1 MIQHNKVHP
10 FLFKLVRVKSILL
23 IFLAA
28 STLTA
33 CSKAVEKKEVSH
45 LELQSYH
52 QSASL
57 LTISPEKSY
66 TIERK
71 YLGQITA
78 KQHTSLSFEYSGRI
92 SNVLVDSGD
101 VIEKG
106 QLLAQQDTQLLSY
119 KTVELQSQIKQAQAQ
134 VTLNQANLSRIKT
147 LINDGYSS
155 LQRLDEL
162 NSENEI
168 LQAQISGLN
177 ARINTLQYQR
187 EKSALIAPFDGVIT
201 ERFISNGEVTTASQP
216 SFRFIEKANNEVNVG
231 IPRKVASTLVL
242 GQIFNLKIDNTTL
255 GNETKQ
261 AKLIAIGQQINA
273 VNRTVQLRLKMLKKL
288 DKDNSYNGQL
298 VRVTIEQEIKKPGF
312 WLPLNAITDGVRG
325 QWQLFIAS
333 PTVDSNNSYQLQP
346 ATINILH
353 TSEQSAYINGLS
365 LEPHKIV
372 AQGVHRYV
380 GGQVIKAST
389 QALAKI
395 SASQVAG
402 SQE

>member
-1 MIQHNKVHP
+1 MIQHIKVHP
-10 FLFKLVRVKSILL
+10 CQFKLVNVKSILL

-33 CSKAVEKKEVSH
+33 CSKPIEDKKASD
-45 LELQSYH
+45 SYH

-66 TIERK
+66 RIERK

-78 KQHTSLSFEYSGRI
+78 KQHTSLSFEYPGRI
-92 SNVLVDSGD
+92 SNVFVDSGD
-101 VIEKG
+101 VIKKG
-106 QLLAQQDTQLLSY
+106 QLLAQQDTQLLTY
-119 KTVELQSQIKQAQAQ
+119 KTTDLQSQIKQAQAQ

-162 NSENEI
+162 NSENKI
-168 LQAQISGLN
+168 LRAQINGLN
-177 ARINTLQYQR
+177 ARINTLRYQR

-201 ERFISNGEVTTASQP
+201 ERFISNGEVTSASQI
-216 SFRFIEKANNEVNVG
+216 SFRFIEKANNEINVG

-242 GQIFNLKIDNTTL
+242 GQIFNIKIDNTTL
-255 GNETKQ
+255 GNKTKQ

-288 DKDNSYNGQL
+288 DKGNSYNGQL
-298 VRVTIEQEIKKPGF
+298 VRVSIEQKIIKPGF
-312 WLPLNAITDGVRG
+312 WLPMNAITDGVRG
-325 QWQLFIAS
+325 QWQIFIAS
-333 PTVDSNNSYQLQP
+333 PTGDSDNNYQLQA
-346 ATINILH
+346 ATVNVLY
-353 TSEQSAYINGLS
+353 TSEHAAYVNGLS
-365 LEPHKIV
+365 LDPHKII

-380 GGQVIKAST
+380 AGQVIKAST
-389 QALAKI
+389 QVLANM
-395 SASQVAG
+395 SGSQVTG

>member
-1 MIQHNKVHP
+1 MIQHIKVHP
-10 FLFKLVRVKSILL
+10 CQFKLVNVKSILL

-33 CSKAVEKKEVSH
+33 CSKAIEEKKASDN
-45 LELQSYH
+45 YH

-66 TIERK
+66 RIERK

-78 KQHTSLSFEYSGRI
+78 KQHTSLSFEYPGRI
-92 SNVLVDSGD
+92 SNVFVDSGD
-101 VIEKG
+101 VIKKG
-106 QLLAQQDTQLLSY
+106 QLLAQQDTQLLTY
-119 KTVELQSQIKQAQAQ
+119 KTTDLQSQIKQAQAQ

-168 LQAQISGLN
+168 LRAQINGLN
-177 ARINTLQYQR
+177 ARINTLRYQR
-187 EKSALIAPFDGVIT
+187 EKSALVAPFDGVIT
-201 ERFISNGEVTTASQP
+201 ERFISNGEVTTASQT
-216 SFRFIEKANNEVNVG
+216 SFRFIEKANNEINVG

-242 GQIFNLKIDNTTL
+242 GQIFNIKIDNTTL
-255 GNETKQ
+255 GDETKQ

-288 DKDNSYNGQL
+288 DKGNSYNGQL
-298 VRVTIEQEIKKPGF
+298 VRVSIEQKIIKPGF
-312 WLPLNAITDGVRG
+312 WLPMNAITDGVRG
-325 QWQLFIAS
+325 QWQIFIAS
-333 PTVDSNNSYQLQP
+333 PTGDSDNNYQLQA
-346 ATINILH
+346 ATVNVLY
-353 TSEQSAYINGLS
+353 TSEHAAYVNGLS
-365 LEPHKIV
+365 LDPHKII

-380 GGQVIKAST
+380 AGQVIKAST
-389 QALAKI
+389 QVLANM

>member
-1 MIQHNKVHP
+1 MIQHSKIHP
-10 FLFKLVRVKSILL
+10 FQCRLAKMKAIIL
-23 IFLAA
+23 IFIAVSA
-28 STLTA
+28 LTA
-33 CSKAVEKKEVSH
+33 CSKAVEKKDASN
-45 LELQSYH
+45 SYK

-57 LTISPEKSY
+57 ITISPEKSY
-66 TIERK
+66 TIARN

-78 KQHTSLSFEYSGRI
+78 KQHTNLSFEYSGRI

-101 VIEKG
+101 VIKKG

-119 KTVELQSQIKQAQAQ
+119 KTTELQSQKNQAQAQ
-134 VTLNQANLSRIKT
+134 ITLNQANLRRIKT

-162 NSENEI
+162 NSENQI
-168 LQAQISGLN
+168 LKAQINGLN

-216 SFRFIEKANNEVNVG
+216 SFRFIENANNEINVG

-242 GQIFNLKIDNTTL
+242 GQVFEIKIDNIRL
-255 GNETKQ
+255 DNQPKQ
-261 AKLIAIGQQINA
+261 AKLIAIGQQINT
-273 VNRTVQLRLKMLKKL
+273 VNRTVQLRLKMLKQL
-288 DKDNSYNGQL
+288 DKANSYNGQL
-298 VRVTIEQEIKKPGF
+298 VRVTIVQEIKKPGF

-325 QWQLFIAS
+325 QWQLFIAT
-333 PTVDSNNSYQLQP
+333 PTGGSSNSHQLQA
-346 ATINILH
+346 ATVNVLH
-353 TSEQSAYINGLS
+353 TSEHSAYINGLS

-380 GGQVIKAST
+380 GGQVVKAST
-389 QALAKI
+389 QALANI
-395 SASQVAG
+395 PDYTIG

>member
-1 MIQHNKVHP
+1 MIQHIKVHP
-10 FLFKLVRVKSILL
+10 CQFKLVNVKSILL

-33 CSKAVEKKEVSH
+33 CSKAIEEKKASD
-45 LELQSYH
+45 SYH

-66 TIERK
+66 RIERK

-78 KQHTSLSFEYSGRI
+78 KQHTSLSFEYPGRI
-92 SNVLVDSGD
+92 SNVFVDSGD
-101 VIEKG
+101 VIKKG
-106 QLLAQQDTQLLSY
+106 QLLAQQDTQLLTY
-119 KTVELQSQIKQAQAQ
+119 KTTDLQSQIKQAQAQ

-168 LQAQISGLN
+168 LRAQINGLN
-177 ARINTLQYQR
+177 ARINTLRYQR
-187 EKSALIAPFDGVIT
+187 EKSALVAPFDGVIT
-201 ERFISNGEVTTASQP
+201 ERFISNGEVTTASQT
-216 SFRFIEKANNEVNVG
+216 SFRFIEKANNEINVG

-242 GQIFNLKIDNTTL
+242 GQIFNIKIDNTTL
-255 GNETKQ
+255 GDETKQ

-288 DKDNSYNGQL
+288 DKGNSYNGQL
-298 VRVTIEQEIKKPGF
+298 VRVSIEQKIIKPGF
-312 WLPLNAITDGVRG
+312 WLPMNAITDGVRG
-325 QWQLFIAS
+325 QWQIFIAS
-333 PTVDSNNSYQLQP
+333 PTGDSDNNYQLQA
-346 ATINILH
+346 ATVNVLY
-353 TSEQSAYINGLS
+353 TSEHAAYVNGLS
-365 LEPHKIV
+365 LDPHKII

-380 GGQVIKAST
+380 AGQVIKAST
-389 QALAKI
+389 QVLANM